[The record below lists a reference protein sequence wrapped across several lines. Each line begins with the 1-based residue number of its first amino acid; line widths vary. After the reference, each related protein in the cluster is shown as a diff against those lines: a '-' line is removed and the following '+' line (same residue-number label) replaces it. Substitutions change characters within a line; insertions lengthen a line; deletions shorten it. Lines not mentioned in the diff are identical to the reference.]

1 MKDGYEHE
9 HTYTTTC
16 LSRYVAWPGGVPD
29 VRVRS
34 LAVAAARLQGEE
46 AGVAGVAV
54 DLAGGHVL
62 DAGCDGTH
70 VVAVEVNLVPHLAL
84 ACSKAFI

>member
-9 HTYTTTC
+9 HTYTATRPP
-16 LSRYVAWPGGVPD
+16 RYVARPGGVLG
-29 VRVRS
+29 VRGRS
-34 LAVAAARLQGEE
+34 LAVAAVRLQGEV

-62 DAGCDGTH
+62 DAGGDGTH
-70 VVAVEVNLVPHLAL
+70 VVAVEVHLVPHLAL
-84 ACSKAFI
+84 A